1 MLWNV
6 LLVDEHE
13 VSRMG
18 ARLALGKS
26 YFQVRAD
33 VSTFSEATSCLR
45 DEEIDLVLLDL
56 PLVKNRGFDLL
67 EHIQR
72 HYPDVPAVILTAHDN
87 PTFIARAAILKAT
100 GYLMKNAP
108 VNTLCGQLVSIMADE
123 SRTRRGVLGGFEV
136 ALRRRITS
144 SALPAGFP
152 LTPRET
158 QVLRHLALGLSN
170 KEIAFSLNVSI
181 ETVKEHVQRVIRKT
195 NATGRTDVAVRTV
208 KSGILQDIPR
218 FGELGVLTPELQDQ
232 AILSTA

>member
-1 MLWNV
+1 MLSALVVSIEVSVRESAVSGLSIFSCLLFVQSCLITGVGMLWNV

-108 VNTLCGQLVSIMADE
+108 VNALCSQLVSMMADE
-123 SRTRRGVLGGFEV
+123 SLF
-136 ALRRRITS
+136 LRC
-144 SALPAGFP
+144 LLDF
-152 LTPRET
+152 
-158 QVLRHLALGLSN
+158 LSPHA
-170 KEIAFSLNVSI
+170 K
-181 ETVKEHVQRVIRKT
+181 
-195 NATGRTDVAVRTV
+195 VRC
-208 KSGILQDIPR
+208 
-218 FGELGVLTPELQDQ
+218 
-232 AILSTA
+232 